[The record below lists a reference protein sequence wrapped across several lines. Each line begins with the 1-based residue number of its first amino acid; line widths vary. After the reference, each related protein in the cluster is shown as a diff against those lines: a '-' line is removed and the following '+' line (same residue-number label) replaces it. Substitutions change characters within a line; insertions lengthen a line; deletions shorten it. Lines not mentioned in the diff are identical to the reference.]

1 MRKIMSLALAV
12 LVLTGCSQKEN
23 QKQNT
28 ISMAEATDRE
38 ELLLSL
44 DPNDVMMY
52 DVNLE
57 KEFQSIVV
65 KIYEWKD
72 DAWNVLHEVKTE
84 VKDNKGTLA
93 LGVTKDGESFYAGFM
108 GSNQKPT
115 VVSAVSDQTDKP
127 AAMGRTM
134 TFLSKDK
141 ELSVDQEISLA
152 SVQFNDGGIVSAAE
166 DLFENPQTYIK
177 DNIKK
182 ATCVTVTF
190 ESKE

>member
-1 MRKIMSLALAV
+1 MRKLVSLALVV
-12 LVLTGCSQKEN
+12 LVLTGCSQN

-57 KEFQSIVV
+57 KEFQSMVV
-65 KIYEWKD
+65 KVYEWKD

-93 LGVTKDGESFYAGFM
+93 LGVLKDGESFYAGFM

-115 VVSAVSDQTDKP
+115 VVSTVSDQTKEP
-127 AAMGRTM
+127 AAMGRTV
-134 TFLSKDK
+134 TFLSIDK
-141 ELSVDQEISLA
+141 ELSLDQEISLA
-152 SVQFNDGGIVSAAE
+152 SVQFNEGGTVSAAE
-166 DLFENPQTYIK
+166 DLYENPQTYIK

-190 ESKE
+190 QSKE

>member
-1 MRKIMSLALAV
+1 MRKIVCLALAV

-28 ISMAEATDRE
+28 ISMAEAKDRE

-65 KIYEWKD
+65 RVYEWKD

-115 VVSAVSDQTDKP
+115 VVSAVSDQTKEP

-152 SVQFNDGGIVSAAE
+152 SVQFNDDGIVSAVE
-166 DLFENPQTYIK
+166 DLFENPQPYIK

-190 ESKE
+190 QSKE

>member
-1 MRKIMSLALAV
+1 MRKIVSLALAV

-65 KIYEWKD
+65 KVYEWKG
-72 DAWNVLHEVKTE
+72 DAWNVLHEVNME
-84 VKDNKGTLA
+84 VKDSKGTLA
-93 LGVTKDGESFYAGFM
+93 LGVMKDGESFYAGFM
-108 GSNQKPT
+108 GSNQIPT
-115 VVSAVSDQTDKP
+115 VVSTVSDQTKES
-127 AAMGRTM
+127 AASGRTI
-134 TFLSKDK
+134 TFLSNDK
-141 ELSVDQEISLA
+141 ELRLNQEISLA
-152 SVQFNDGGIVSAAE
+152 SVQFNEGGPVSAAE

-190 ESKE
+190 KSKE

>member
-65 KIYEWKD
+65 KVYEWKD
-72 DAWNVLHEVKTE
+72 DAWIVLHEVKTE

-115 VVSAVSDQTDKP
+115 VVSAVSDQTEKP